1 MWKEVAFEI
10 SPVVCDLYN
19 SSLTVGC
26 ILIESPVTKC
36 SPPKFITN
44 DLRAITLTS
53 QVAEVLDGFS
63 LDSLQEIVNKLGHE
77 QFSIDGKSTVQAL
90 VYFLHTILES
100 LDQGENYIR
109 VFFADFS
116 KGFDLVDHNV
126 LISELEL
133 LGHVVHICLSNW
145 IGAFLTSRPQRVTI
159 NGIVSTPVFP
169 PGGIP
174 QGKRLAPLLFALLVN
189 SLVSDWPY

>member
-1 MWKEVAFEI
+1 M
-10 SPVVCDLYN
+10 
-19 SSLTVGC
+19 
-26 ILIESPVTKC
+26 
-36 SPPKFITN
+36 
-44 DLRAITLTS
+44 
-53 QVAEVLDGFS
+53 
-63 LDSLQEIVNKLGHE
+63 
-77 QFSIDGKSTVQAL
+77 QAL

-133 LGHVVHICLSNW
+133 LDHVVHICLSNW

-174 QGKRLAPLLFALLVN
+174 QGTRLAPLLFALLVN
-189 SLVSDWPY
+189 SLVSDWPYRVNYIHDISL